1 VIKLSVTPKAQA
13 DLVGIWVYTCQVWG
27 AEQADYY
34 LDRLDAGMRQLS
46 DYPWLGADYA
56 HVRPGHRRLE
66 LERHA
71 VFYRVLEHE
80 VLVVRVLHE
89 DMNAPER
96 LQD

>member
-13 DLVGIWVYTCQVWG
+13 DLVGICVYTCQVWG

-46 DYPWLGADYA
+46 DYPGLGADYA
-56 HVRPGHRRLE
+56 HVRPGYRRLQ
-66 LERHA
+66 LEHHA

-89 DMNAPER
+89 DMNAPKR